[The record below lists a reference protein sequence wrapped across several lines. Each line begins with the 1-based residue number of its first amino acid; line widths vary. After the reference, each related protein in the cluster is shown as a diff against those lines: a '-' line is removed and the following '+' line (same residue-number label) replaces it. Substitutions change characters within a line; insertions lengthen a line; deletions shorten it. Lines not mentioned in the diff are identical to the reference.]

1 MKRCKSI
8 ALAVSLAISGA
19 SFGIS
24 NTVLAAER
32 ETAVKLEL
40 PAQSL
45 ATALREFARQTGI
58 QIAVQSELTDGKST
72 PSLSGKYSPAIALQA
87 LLQGTDL
94 IAYPVNERT
103 YGIRSINA
111 EPSSSNIG
119 FANRVRLAQ
128 ADGQDSASE
137 AGALEEIIV
146 TATKRPESV
155 REISGSVSALTGAEL
170 SRLGAQSMED
180 YLTRTPGVVF
190 NGSTPGFSTATIRG
204 ISTTTGTDQ
213 GQGTT
218 GYFLDDIPLTDPYFA
233 LAIPD
238 IDAFDVGNVTVLR
251 GPQGTLFGSA
261 SLGGAI
267 NYQTAKP
274 EAGMWDLRAETTA
287 ANVAHGGVDWAGKVM
302 VNAPLI
308 SDQLAV
314 RGTYV
319 YRQVAGFVDN
329 LGTNEN
335 DANETRIRGGRLQA
349 LWTPTERT
357 KVGYLFLDQFMDT
370 VDDGFE
376 QPSLGRLRKDTVI
389 PEFNNFETVI
399 HNLRLDQDLGFA
411 ILTAS
416 AAHHKKTLDSNNDIT
431 LEFGGPGV
439 ILPGIGFPLVTLP
452 SWGSST
458 GKTFEVRLASA
469 THQPFEYL
477 IGAMRD
483 DTRMQVAQTIGAPG
497 AAAALDEIFGPGSG
511 ELLAPADELLNVAI
525 PLRGVETALFGEASY
540 RFNEQWKLTL
550 GGRAFETKV
559 ATATISSALFSGAEP
574 GGPPIYQSGTQ
585 DERGFTPKASITW
598 MPTEKLMA
606 YALAS
611 QGFRYGGPNIAQSE
625 PGFTVPSGFKSDA
638 LWNYEIGTRS
648 TWLDRRLQFDGTLFY
663 VDWSDIQLRQRTP
676 AQINFA
682 TNAGKARSYG
692 FEGAV
697 NWAITSRWGLIVNAT
712 YLNAELA
719 QDFVS
724 NPSGATPI
732 VVAKGTTLPGASR
745 WQVADTLSY
754 QWRDHPFEPSF
765 LISHRYISDAPSGV
779 LGESLQ
785 QGDYHLL
792 DARVSI
798 RVDKADVTLF
808 VDNIADTRGVTTQ
821 MTFGAQLARYLV
833 RPRTVGL
840 TLAYR
845 L

>member
-1 MKRCKSI
+1 MKHCKSV
-8 ALAVSLAISGA
+8 ALAVSLAIA
-19 SFGIS
+19 SAS
-24 NTVLAAER
+24 LSSPLLAAER
-32 ETAVKLEL
+32 ETAVTLEL

-45 ATALREFARQTGI
+45 ATALRELARLTGI
-58 QIAVQSELTDGKST
+58 QIAVQSELTEGKSA
-72 PSLSGKYSPAIALQA
+72 PSLSGKYPPAVALQA

-94 IAYPVNERT
+94 IAYQINPHT
-103 YGIRSINA
+103 YGIRPINA
-111 EPSSSNIG
+111 SPSS
-119 FANRVRLAQ
+119 ANVGADGRIRLAQ
-128 ADGQDSASE
+128 AGGQE
-137 AGALEEIIV
+137 AAGEALALEEIIV

-204 ISTTTGTDQ
+204 ISTTTRTDQ

-218 GYFLDDIPLTDPYFA
+218 GYFVDDIPLTDPYFA

-274 EAGMWDLRAETTA
+274 DTDKWDLQAETTA
-287 ANVAHGGVDWAGKVM
+287 ASVARGGVDWAGKVM
-302 VNAPLI
+302 VNAPLV

-319 YRQVAGFVDN
+319 YRQVAGFIDN
-329 LGTNEN
+329 VGTNQQ
-335 DANETRIRGGRLQA
+335 DVNETRIRGGRLQA
-349 LWTPTERT
+349 LWTPTEQT
-357 KVGYLFLDQFMDT
+357 KVSYLFLDQFTDT
-370 VDDGFE
+370 QDDGFE
-376 QPSLGRLRKDTVI
+376 QPALGELRKQSVV
-389 PEFNNFETVI
+389 PEFNNFETII

-411 ILTAS
+411 TLTAS
-416 AAHHKKTLDSNNDIT
+416 AAHHKKTLDSSDDFT
-431 LEFGGPGV
+431 LEYGAAGV
-439 ILPGIGFPLVTLP
+439 IFPGIGFPLVTLP
-452 SWGSST
+452 SLGSSS

-469 THQPFEYL
+469 THQQFEYL
-477 IGAMRD
+477 LGAMRD
-483 DTRMQVAQTIGAPG
+483 DTRMRVSQTIDVPGVGAV
-497 AAAALDEIFGPGSG
+497 LDGIFGAGAG
-511 ELLAPADELLNVAI
+511 ELLAPGDELLNVAI

-550 GGRAFETKV
+550 GGRAFETKID
-559 ATATISSALFSGAEP
+559 TAVITAGLLSGAQP
-574 GGPPIYQSGTQ
+574 GTSIHESGDQ
-585 DERGFTPKASITW
+585 DEKGFTPKASITW
-598 MPTEKLMA
+598 TANEKLMA

-625 PGFTVPSGFKSDA
+625 PGFTVPRGFKSDA
-638 LWNYEIGTRS
+638 LWNYEIGTRA
-648 TWLDRRLQFDGTLFY
+648 TLLDRRLQLDGTLFY

-676 AQINFA
+676 SQINFA

-692 FEGAV
+692 VEGAL
-697 NWAITSRWGLIVNAT
+697 NWAVASGWNLALNAT
-712 YLNAELA
+712 YMNAELT

-724 NPSGATPI
+724 NPGGAAPI
-732 VVAKGTTLPGASR
+732 LVVEGTTLPGASK
-745 WQVADTLSY
+745 WQVADTLSH
-754 QWRDHPFEPSF
+754 QWRDSRFEPTF
-765 LISHRYISDAPSGV
+765 LISHRYISEAPSGV

-792 DARVSI
+792 DARFSM
-798 RVDKADVTLF
+798 RVNRADVTLF
-808 VDNIADTRGVTTQ
+808 VDNVTDARGVSTE
-821 MTFGAQLARYLV
+821 MNIGEQLGRYLV